1 MDLLSA
7 TKEAGLFF
15 GIAFRMGQ
23 ITTDAVLDTIFRTP
37 TRRLTE

>member
-7 TKEAGLFF
+7 TKQAGLFL

-23 ITTDAVLDTIFRTP
+23 ISTNAVLDTIFRTP
-37 TRRLTE
+37 IRRLTE